1 MEQKLLKAMEFDEI
15 DVCVLIAIAAAVRSF
30 LLINQ
35 SNMSAS
41 AYHYTNPSNI
51 TKSRVDH

>member
-1 MEQKLLKAMEFDEI
+1 MEQKLLKAMEFGEI
-15 DVCVLIAIAAAVRSF
+15 HVCVLIAILAAVRSF
-30 LLINQ
+30 SLINQ

-41 AYHYTNPSNI
+41 AHHYTNPSNI